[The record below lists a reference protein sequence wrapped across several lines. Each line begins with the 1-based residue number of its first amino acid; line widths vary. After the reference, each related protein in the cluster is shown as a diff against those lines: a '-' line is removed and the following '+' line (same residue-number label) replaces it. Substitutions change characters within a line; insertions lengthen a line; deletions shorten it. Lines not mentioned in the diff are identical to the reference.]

1 MSKLTEALRH
11 KFGDPRKVLLA
22 LGLDENLIKKEIE
35 MAKTVVKVAP
45 LTRTG
50 LRLQTALYTHLLPK
64 LAQDAKLD
72 LMPALKGVDA
82 KNYKEKLPSIVKM
95 AKDAADPLMT
105 PEAKAAGGAGPDDVI
120 IKLLD
125 MVGGQAAAPEA
136 EAVELDAAPTAAVEG
151 AAAPAAAAAAP
162 GASDPNA
169 ALMGFLK
176 DCGLDEAA
184 MAKVAELLGSGGALA
199 PKEKTPG
206 AEDDDEDDVKV
217 TPQAMDAA
225 IKKAQ
230 EDAKTSQ
237 RATFEAH
244 EFVRPWVGNLSFGAF
259 DSAEGVHRH
268 ALKMLGVKV
277 DDSTPAAALTHI
289 IQAQAKPGR
298 PAQQGAPA
306 MDSAQA
312 GDFAERFP
320 AIANI
325 QVL

>member
-1 MSKLTEALRH
+1 
-11 KFGDPRKVLLA
+11 
-22 LGLDENLIKKEIE
+22 
-35 MAKTVVKVAP
+35 MAKAAVKVTP

-82 KNYKEKLPSIVKM
+82 KNYKERLSAIVKM

-125 MVGGQAAAPEA
+125 MVGGQAGAPET
-136 EAVELDAAPTAAVEG
+136 EPVELDAAPTAAVEG
-151 AAAPAAAAAAP
+151 APAPAAAAPA

-184 MAKVAELLGSGGALA
+184 MAKVAELLGSGGAPA
-199 PKEKTPG
+199 PKEKEPG
-206 AEDDDEDDVKV
+206 AEDQDDDDVKV

-230 EDAKTSQ
+230 EDTKASQ

-289 IQAQAKPGR
+289 IQAQPKPGR
-298 PAQQGAPA
+298 PAVAPA
-306 MDSAQA
+306 MDSAPSE
-312 GDFAERFP
+312 DFAERFP
-320 AIANI
+320 AITNI